1 MSEVCPFI
9 EPPLPKMAVMNFE
22 VAADRSIMVLAQVSG
37 PLKFVVGGAR
47 VTLFPRDVELVPS
60 KAEAAKS
67 GNMIGQS
74 MCLLCSSSP
83 FQAFIVV
90 CRL

>member
-9 EPPLPKMAVMNFE
+9 EPPVLEMAVMNFE
-22 VAADRSIMVLAQVSG
+22 VAADRSIMVLARVSS

-60 KAEAAKS
+60 KAE
-67 GNMIGQS
+67 GG
-74 MCLLCSSSP
+74 
-83 FQAFIVV
+83 
-90 CRL
+90 